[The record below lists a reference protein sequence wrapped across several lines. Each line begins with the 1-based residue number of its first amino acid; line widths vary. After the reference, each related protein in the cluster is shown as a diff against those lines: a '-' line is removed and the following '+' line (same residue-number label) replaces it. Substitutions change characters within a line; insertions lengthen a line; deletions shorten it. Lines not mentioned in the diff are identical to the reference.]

1 MVRKKEKPSE
11 EAEINYEAI
20 MGHLF
25 LILGIV
31 LLFLGSI
38 GLLLT
43 ISAYS
48 KMYEDQILLTELYFF
63 HSYMVVI
70 GTFLVLYHKKII
82 VKGYRT

>member
-11 EAEINYEAI
+11 ENEINYEAI

-31 LLFLGSI
+31 LLFLGSV

-43 ISAYS
+43 IVAYS
-48 KMYEDQILLTELYFF
+48 KIYQDQVLLTELYFF
-63 HSYMVVI
+63 HSYMIII